1 MGESNNI
8 NERGDEIRWLSQ
20 ARQQGLGTV
29 LQLHLEAFVRLSQ
42 DDRALVDRLVSKNVR
57 ELGPRRDLVR
67 EGERPRVVNVVLD
80 GWACRY
86 KQLPDGRRQVV
97 SFFLPGD
104 LCDANVFIL
113 RQMDHSI
120 GSITRVRYAEISP
133 TDFEQLMESSPRI
146 TQALWWHELV
156 TAAVSREW
164 TTNVGQRSALER
176 IAHLMCETYMRLQT
190 VGRAADNR
198 CEWPLTQM
206 DIADA
211 TGLTS
216 VHVNRTLQELR
227 RQGLIELQNRSLV
240 ILDMATL
247 TSISMFNPNYLH
259 LNREGAHLDAN
270 D

>member
-1 MGESNNI
+1 
-8 NERGDEIRWLSQ
+8 
-20 ARQQGLGTV
+20 
-29 LQLHLEAFVRLSQ
+29 
-42 DDRALVDRLVSKNVR
+42 VR
-57 ELGPRRDLVR
+57 EVGARRDLVR
-67 EGERPRVVNVVLD
+67 EGEKPRAVNVVLD

-113 RQMDHSI
+113 REMDHSI
-120 GSITRVRYAEISP
+120 GAITKVRYAEIMP
-133 TDFEQLMESSPRI
+133 ADFEDLMTQSPRI

-156 TAAVSREW
+156 TAAVQREW
-164 TTNVGQRSALER
+164 TTNVGQRSAYER
-176 IAHLMCETYMRLQT
+176 IAHLLCELFIRLRQVQLT
-190 VGRAADNR
+190 EGESCDF
-198 CEWPLTQM
+198 PLTQT

-227 RQGLIELQNRSLV
+227 REGLIGLAGKR
-240 ILDMATL
+240 L
-247 TSISMFNPNYLH
+247 TIPDLRALMNVSMFNANYLH
-259 LNREGAHLDAN
+259 LDREGRHLDAN

>member
-1 MGESNNI
+1 MT
-8 NERGDEIRWLSQ
+8 R
-20 ARQQGLGTV
+20 
-29 LQLHLEAFVRLSQ
+29 
-42 DDRALVDRLVSKNVR
+42 KNVR
-57 ELGPRRDLVR
+57 EVGARRDLVR
-67 EGERPRVVNVVLD
+67 EGEKPRAVNVVLD

-113 RQMDHSI
+113 REMDHSI
-120 GSITRVRYAEISP
+120 GAITKVRYAEIMP
-133 TDFEQLMESSPRI
+133 ADFEDLMTQSPRI

-156 TAAVSREW
+156 TAAVQREW
-164 TTNVGQRSALER
+164 TTNVGQRSAYER
-176 IAHLMCETYMRLQT
+176 IAHLLCELFIRLRQVQLT
-190 VGRAADNR
+190 EGESCDF
-198 CEWPLTQM
+198 PLTQT

-227 RQGLIELQNRSLV
+227 REGLIGLAGKR
-240 ILDMATL
+240 L
-247 TSISMFNPNYLH
+247 TIPDLRALMNVSMFNANYLH
-259 LNREGAHLDAN
+259 LDREGRHLDAN

>member
-1 MGESNNI
+1 M
-8 NERGDEIRWLSQ
+8 R
-20 ARQQGLGTV
+20 
-29 LQLHLEAFVRLSQ
+29 
-42 DDRALVDRLVSKNVR
+42 KNVR
-57 ELGPRRDLVR
+57 EVAARRDLVR
-67 EGERPRVVNVVLD
+67 EGEKPRAVNVVLD

-113 RQMDHSI
+113 KEMDHSI
-120 GSITRVRYAEISP
+120 GAITRVRYAEIMP
-133 TDFEQLMESSPRI
+133 ADFEDLMAQSPRV

-156 TAAVSREW
+156 TAAVQREW
-164 TTNVGQRSALER
+164 TTNVGQRTAYER
-176 IAHLMCETYMRLQT
+176 IAHLFCEIFLKLRQVKLTD
-190 VGRAADNR
+190 GDS
-198 CEWPLTQM
+198 CDFPLTQI

-227 RQGLIELQNRSLV
+227 REGLIELANKR
-240 ILDMATL
+240 L
-247 TSISMFNPNYLH
+247 TIPDLKALMNVSMFNPNYLH
-259 LNREGAHLDAN
+259 LNHEGAHLDAN

>member
-1 MGESNNI
+1 M
-8 NERGDEIRWLSQ
+8 
-20 ARQQGLGTV
+20 
-29 LQLHLEAFVRLSQ
+29 
-42 DDRALVDRLVSKNVR
+42 R
-57 ELGPRRDLVR
+57 EVGARRDLVR
-67 EGERPRVVNVVLD
+67 EGEKPRAVNVVLD

-113 RQMDHSI
+113 REMDHSI
-120 GSITRVRYAEISP
+120 GAITKVRYAEIMP
-133 TDFEQLMESSPRI
+133 ADFEDLMTQSPRI

-156 TAAVSREW
+156 TAAVQREW
-164 TTNVGQRSALER
+164 TTNVGQRSAYER
-176 IAHLMCETYMRLQT
+176 IAHLLCELFIRLRQVQLT
-190 VGRAADNR
+190 EGESCDF
-198 CEWPLTQM
+198 PLTQT

-227 RQGLIELQNRSLV
+227 REGLIGLAGKR
-240 ILDMATL
+240 L
-247 TSISMFNPNYLH
+247 TIPDLRALMNVSMFNANYLH
-259 LNREGAHLDAN
+259 LDREGRHLDAN